1 MLLQAAGC
9 RVTLLEARQRVGG
22 RTSSHEEDGYRFDN
36 GPTFFLYPE
45 ILESIFEVAGRNLR
59 DEIELMKV
67 DPLYRVHYGD
77 GTTLD
82 ATDDITELSR
92 RVGEISPQDAAAVPR
107 FFADNDDKFKAFV
120 PFLQKAFLSTTSLID
135 MDLIRTLPQLA
146 PWRMLD
152 AELERYFVDERV
164 RMAFSFQ
171 ALYLGMTP
179 KSCPSMFSILPL
191 IEYRYGVYHPRG
203 GCGAVMD
210 TMERVC
216 REMGVDVRVD
226 EPVTGIDF
234 AGRRATAV
242 HTGQGRYDADAVVI
256 NADFAHAMRNL
267 VPDHLRKR
275 WKDSAIEKKR
285 YSCSTFMMYLGLE
298 GTMPDIAHHNVYV
311 PNDYQAHLDDIDA
324 GVDMTPDPAFY
335 AQNGCL
341 TDPTLA
347 PEGHSTLYLLMPVA
361 HENDASS
368 IDWSAELPRYRKL
381 AHEQLE
387 RIGFEDVE
395 RRTRY
400 ERILTPTRWRDDFSV
415 YKGAT
420 FNLTHNFGQML
431 NFRPHNRFE
440 DLDGVYLVGGG
451 THPGSGLPTI
461 FESARISVRL
471 LCEELGIASPIDPV
485 PAAAPSNAFGRTL
498 DRATRVLRGAT

>member
-1 MLLQAAGC
+1 MLLQSAGC
-9 RVTLLEARQRVGG
+9 DVTLLEARSRVGG

-45 ILESIFEVAGRNLR
+45 ILESIFEATGYSLR
-59 DEIELMKV
+59 DEIELLKV

-77 GTTLD
+77 GTMLD
-82 ATDDITELSR
+82 ATDDITELAR
-92 RVGEISPQDAAAVPR
+92 RVGEICPEDAAAVPR
-107 FFADNDDKFKAFV
+107 FFADNDAKFKAFV
-120 PFLQKAFLSTTSLID
+120 PFLQKAFLSGRDLMD
-135 MDLIRTLPQLA
+135 PDLIRTLPQLA
-146 PWRMLD
+146 PWRQLE

-179 KSCPSMFSILPL
+179 RSCPSMFSILPL

-210 TMERVC
+210 TMARVAT
-216 REMGVDVRVD
+216 EIGVDVRVN

-234 AGRRATAV
+234 DGRRATAV
-242 HTGQGRYDADAVVI
+242 HTGRGRYDADAVVI
-256 NADFAHAMRNL
+256 NADFAHTMKRL
-267 VPDHLRKR
+267 VPNELRRR

-298 GTMPDIAHHNVYV
+298 GEMPDMPHHNVYV
-311 PNDYQAHLDDIDA
+311 PDDYQQHLSDIDA
-324 GVDMTPDPAFY
+324 GIDMTPDPAFY

-347 PEGHSTLYLLMPVA
+347 PPGHSTLYLLMPVA
-361 HENDASS
+361 HERDASA
-368 IDWSAELPRYRKL
+368 IDWTAELPRYRKL
-381 AHEQLE
+381 AREQLA
-387 RIGFEDVE
+387 RIGFEDLE

-400 ERILTPTRWRDDFSV
+400 ERILTPTSWREDFRIHR
-415 YKGAT
+415 GAT
-420 FNLTHNFGQML
+420 FNMAHNFGQML

-461 FESARISVRL
+461 FESARITTRL
-471 LCEELGIASPIDPV
+471 LCEELDIPSPIEPL
-485 PAAAPSNAFGRTL
+485 PAAAPSNAFGRTVG
-498 DRATRVLRGAT
+498 RASRMLRGAT